1 VSSATEATVGRSP
14 RPQRRLP
21 GLVLHQTRYEMLA
34 FLRNRQAR
42 FFTLALPVMFLVIFV
57 GVFGNDTL
65 GPQHVKAATYYVP
78 GICALGVIS
87 ASFTNI
93 VIGVVTQRELGVFKR
108 LRATPVPA
116 WVLIIGRTLTAV
128 ATSAIVVT
136 VLIAIGR
143 VAYGVRLPT
152 STLPGVALTALVGA
166 AAFACLAY
174 ATSTLIS
181 TTESAQPVVLAL
193 TLPLYFISGVFIPSI
208 RLPHW
213 LHVTA
218 QIFPVEHLAAALHV
232 AFDPATTG
240 TGISWRDLA
249 VLGAWGV
256 GGLVVATRR
265 FGWGPTNNG
274 R

>member
-1 VSSATEATVGRSP
+1 MEATAVASP
-14 RPQRRLP
+14 RQQRALSA
-21 GLVLHQTRYEMLA
+21 LVLRQTRYEAIA

-57 GVFGNDTL
+57 SVFGNDTL

-87 ASFTNI
+87 ASFTNL

-108 LRATPVPA
+108 WRATPVPS

-128 ATSAIVVT
+128 ATSLIIVT

-143 VAYGVRLPT
+143 IAYGVSLPT
-152 STLPGVALTALVGA
+152 STLVGVALTVLVGA

-174 ATSTLIS
+174 ATSTVIS
-181 TTESAQPVVLAL
+181 SAESAQPVVLAL

-213 LHVTA
+213 LHVIA
-218 QIFPVEHLAAALHV
+218 EIFPVEHLAAGLHL

-249 VLGAWGV
+249 VITAWGI

-265 FGWGPTNNG
+265 FAWAPSSDG